1 MSCCGRST
9 AGSRSSS
16 GPGSPDGTA
25 LIGIAGAV
33 PDTWKPVLSIVGRQH
48 ANEVSSTS
56 HILRLAE
63 LLATDPQY
71 QRYLHKMNVV
81 IQPVVNPDGA
91 ALAYELQ
98 KLTPTHCLHAG
109 RYSALGPDVPGQANN
124 RDTLLTEA
132 LVMRSVSQRWVP
144 DVSLNPHGYPSHEW
158 VHQFANY
165 NPKSF
170 RSYWIPRGWYT
181 SARSIDDPRLKDY
194 ADVVEAMLDYISE
207 EVSSDPEVKEA
218 NLRIYDRYNRWTI
231 RWQPHLYN
239 LEVYNDTAIYH
250 TRRSSNASVPSPA
263 SLLRPT
269 VFSGSTEAMD
279 ETAQGPWLDLVTRM
293 GFGYLMASVRFLDE
307 ADYTLYR
314 LEGESGGSV
323 RIALMRPRPIRAG
336 RPPSEGRD

>member
-1 MSCCGRST
+1 MEIKLPMAAELVSQ
-9 AGSRSSS
+9 AK
-16 GPGSPDGTA
+16 
-25 LIGIAGAV
+25 LN
-33 PDTWKPVLSIVGRQH
+33 TWKPVLSIVGRQH

-56 HILRLAE
+56 HILRLSE
-63 LLATDPQY
+63 LLATDPKY
-71 QRYLHKMNVV
+71 QEYLKKMNLV

-124 RDTLLTEA
+124 ADTLITEA
-132 LVMRSVSQRWVP
+132 LVMGDVSRRWVA
-144 DVSLNPHGYPSHEW
+144 DVRLNPHGYPSHEW

-181 SARSIDDPRLKDY
+181 SARVSEDPKLEDY
-194 ADVVEAMLDYISE
+194 RNVTLSMLDYIAE

-218 NLRIYDRYNRWTI
+218 NLRIYDRYRRWTI
-231 RWQPHLYN
+231 RWQPHVYN
-239 LEVYNDTAIYH
+239 LEVYKDTAIYH
-250 TRRSSNASVPSPA
+250 SRRGGNVSFSGASALTRA
-263 SLLRPT
+263 T
-269 VFSGSTEAMD
+269 VFSGGTEAMD

-307 ADYTLYR
+307 AQYALYR
-314 LEGESGGSV
+314 LEGESGGGV
-323 RIALMRPRPIRAG
+323 RLAVTRPRPIRTG
-336 RPPSEGRD
+336 RKPAPEGK